1 MQLVESSDEERAER
15 KKDEES
21 AERWKAGASART
33 SERRFGSHG
42 ILRLRSSS
50 EHGESMILQA
60 AAATEADKSEADK
73 KTPEEEGK
81 NVAEGGETVAE
92 DKNGISPTPIL
103 TQKCPIKIPEII
115 PNYRKC
121 FSGRARMISFL
132 FVGFQIPDFQ
142 ILKFSRLFSNG
153 LGPGPSL
160 GRAWAELGPGLGQAW
175 AWVLGRVKSGPR
187 AWMCTPGLI
196 NSRRIGF
203 EKSQILGRA
212 WAGLG

>member
-81 NVAEGGETVAE
+81 NVAEGGKTVAE

-142 ILKFSRLFSNG
+142 ILKFSDFQTFLKRAW
-153 LGPGPSL
+153 
-160 GRAWAELGPGLGQAW
+160 AWAELGPGLGQAW